1 MNALQVV
8 SSLMALFD
16 IMIVIG
22 TIMTIIS
29 TVSRDNKYMIFSL
42 IYLFSSVIMAMWTVS
57 FLDVRPEFLG
67 QFGISVYELNG
78 IHPLGFTEMVVYSI
92 WTLIF
97 LQIPIIGYVY
107 IRICKRSETKPE
119 SSIQ

>member
-8 SSLMALFD
+8 SSLITLFD

-22 TIMTIIS
+22 TIMTIVS

-42 IYLFSSVIMAMWTVS
+42 IYLFSSVIMAIWTVT
-57 FLDVRPEFLG
+57 FLDMRPEFLG

-78 IHPLGFTEMVVYSI
+78 VHPLGFTEMIVYSI
-92 WTLIF
+92 WALIF
-97 LQIPIIGYVY
+97 FQIPIVGYVY
-107 IRICKRSETKPE
+107 LRVCKRSETKQE
-119 SSIQ
+119 TSIQ